1 MSDTDV
7 DEALSAT
14 LMLLTLITGDEWT
27 KQKAIDQADALQ
39 KHAEAALVRQ
49 GMTAPQAVRTVA
61 DRFAGYRSHD
71 PVILPTTQAVDE
83 NKLDELAG
91 SAVPPTPEELRGRA
105 SEYFER
111 RRQRREEG

>member
-1 MSDTDV
+1 MSDPDV

-39 KHAEAALVRQ
+39 GHAELALVRQ
-49 GMTAPQAVRTVA
+49 GMTAPQAVRVVA

-71 PVILPTTQAVDE
+71 PVVLPSTQAIDAD
-83 NKLDELAG
+83 KLQESTG
-91 SAVPPTPEELRGRA
+91 GAVPPTPEELRGRA

-111 RRQRREEG
+111 RRQKREEG